1 MPTFSFLQPAVWFCP
16 ITEGRRLKM
25 NTSGWGLREDNVCR
39 DSSDRYWP
47 KGRKADGISLTYG
60 KLHSVTQPDQCP
72 LSLSFFLRLHL
83 WGTFN
88 AQTCS
93 GWNREGGGAPENV
106 DRCMRKCSEAPQDCW
121 LHRLICEIE
130 GWQAKVSAAVV
141 YSSSDFRGNVRNREI
156 LWCGR
161 YCTDAAYASPA
172 LRDILYSCS
181 GCAAFMFC
189 DQGQRLKISD

>member
-1 MPTFSFLQPAVWFCP
+1 MCVETLQ
-16 ITEGRRLKM
+16 IDIDQ
-25 NTSGWGLREDNVCR
+25 REEKLMEFHWPMANCTVLHNQINV
-39 DSSDRYWP
+39 
-47 KGRKADGISLTYG
+47 
-60 KLHSVTQPDQCP
+60 

-88 AQTCS
+88 AETCS